1 MSELTKIAEIIAKR
15 LSDALLTMASDFAK
29 LNNATPLSQA
39 QQSIDSVSS
48 DDDRLIKLP
57 AYKKGQAVLWKDGT
71 SFGRS
76 AMKIKNVLEGN
87 QYEVYNVS
95 TSPRDSKV
103 IDHVDILG
111 LYPRKHG
118 LRN

>member
-1 MSELTKIAEIIAKR
+1 MSELTKIATILFKN
-15 LSDALLTMASDFAK
+15 LSDALLTTASELKRLDSA
-29 LNNATPLSQA
+29 APLSQA
-39 QQSIDSVSS
+39 QQSVDSASS
-48 DDDRLIKLP
+48 YEDRLIKLP

-76 AMKIKNVLEGN
+76 AMNIKNVLGGN